1 MRTIHPNLFTRL
13 MRLPAAVRIDMLEF
27 LGATPVADA
36 QLERMLHDVDR
47 LLEDDRRAMTVREPM
62 ACGA

>member
-1 MRTIHPNLFTRL
+1 